1 MPWLR
6 PPSPRLGRLC
16 VVLIASVV
24 IMGCATPKQQ
34 WPAPSDPMQR
44 TAAAH
49 LVPTKQEEFTTH
61 THAHLDV
68 FLNGDHVPVPAGIGI
83 DIHANGVDE
92 NPSPLP
98 PGKQYRVGVCDV
110 PCLSPLHTHDPSG
123 TLHTESVDP
132 PPVVFTLGQF
142 FAEWGVK
149 LDSSCIGEFCAPSTE
164 ITFYVDG
171 VKQTGDPA
179 AIPLAANTE
188 IAIVIGSPPSA
199 IPSTWEFQPGE

>member
-1 MPWLR
+1 ME
-6 PPSPRLGRLC
+6 
-16 VVLIASVV
+16 
-24 IMGCATPKQQ
+24 
-34 WPAPSDPMQR
+34 R
-44 TAAAH
+44 TEAAH
-49 LVPTKQEEFTTH
+49 LVATTQEEFTTH

-68 FLNGDHVPVPAGIGI
+68 FVNGDHVLVPAGIGI

-92 NPSPLP
+92 NPSNYFPN
-98 PGKQYRVGVCDV
+98 KQYRVGVCDV
-110 PCLSPLHTHDPSG
+110 ACLSPLHTHDSSG
-123 TLHTESVDP
+123 TLHTESNIPGP
-132 PPVVFTLGQF
+132 PPVVFSLGQF

-149 LDSSCIGEFCAPSTE
+149 LDSSCVGEFCAPSTE
-164 ITFYVDG
+164 IAFYVGG